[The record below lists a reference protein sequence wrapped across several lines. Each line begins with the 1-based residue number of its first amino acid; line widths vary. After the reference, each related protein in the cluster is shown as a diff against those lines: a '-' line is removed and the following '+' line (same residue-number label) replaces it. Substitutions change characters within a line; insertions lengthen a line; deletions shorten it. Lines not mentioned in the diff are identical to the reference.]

1 MRVWSPS
8 LKGVPLA
15 GKLAYFAVI
24 LLMLFIVGFGLLNGY
39 LLHSL
44 MAIVLAVPFIFG
56 APFVLGA
63 RWRRPPPGPTRRP
76 VVRRRRY

>member
-15 GKLAYFAVI
+15 GKLFYGAVLLLIAVLIGFGVQTSYFALS
-24 LLMLFIVGFGLLNGY
+24 LLALL
-39 LLHSL
+39 L
-44 MAIVLAVPFIFG
+44 AIPFVFV
-56 APFVLGA
+56 APFVLGG
-63 RWRRPPPGPTRRP
+63 RWRRQATQPTRRP

>member
-15 GKLAYFAVI
+15 GKLVYGAV
-24 LLMLFIVGFGLLNGY
+24 LLLIVVLVGFGVQSGY
-39 LLHSL
+39 LALSV
-44 MAIVLAVPFIFG
+44 MALLLTVPFVFG
-56 APFVLGA
+56 APFVLGG
-63 RWRRPPPGPTRRP
+63 RWRRPAPRPTRRP

>member
-15 GKLAYFAVI
+15 GKLVYGAV
-24 LLMLFIVGFGLLNGY
+24 LLLIVVLVGFGMQSGY
-39 LLHSL
+39 LALSV
-44 MAIVLAVPFIFG
+44 MALFLAVPFVFG
-56 APFVLGA
+56 APFVLGG
-63 RWRRPPPGPTRRP
+63 RWRRPAPRPTRRP